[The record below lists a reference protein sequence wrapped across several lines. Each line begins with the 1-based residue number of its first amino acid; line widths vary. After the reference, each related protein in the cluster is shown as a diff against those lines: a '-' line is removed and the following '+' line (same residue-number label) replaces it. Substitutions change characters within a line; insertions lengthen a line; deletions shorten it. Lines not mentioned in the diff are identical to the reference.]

1 MRYVM
6 TSPESVRSLKESD
19 RRRWPRYRL
28 GEHAAFVLIAD
39 GQSRGCRIEDISLGG
54 AKLRLEGETPR
65 NLEVRIEHPAAG
77 YVYANRCWSE
87 PGILGI
93 EFDLSAQALDVIAY
107 CLELLDDSGGDVSS
121 KVAP

>member
-1 MRYVM
+1 M

-28 GEHAAFVLIAD
+28 GEHAAFVLTAD
-39 GQSRGCRIEDISLGG
+39 GQSRGCSIEDISLGG

-77 YVYANRCWSE
+77 HVYASRCWAG
-87 PGILGI
+87 PGVLGI

-107 CLELLDDSGGDVSS
+107 CLKLLDDSGSGDVSS
-121 KVAP
+121 AAAP